1 MKQTVIFLILLFVF
15 PVMAFAASPMVEKH
29 IFLPE
34 KASEKKKIL
43 SDDKIKE
50 SISFTGVVI
59 SEKGRYALINEKVKK
74 KGEETQKKIYEEGEE
89 ISGAIISKIE
99 PNYIVLLNSGK
110 EIKIKLYSGAKKR
123 PAPPA
128 VQAPPPVE
136 TTASTQETGSQASQP
151 AGIKTTAGQKGSDP
165 SQKTSPTLDQQIKQN
180 EQAKGNVPS
189 TASNPFAEA
198 LKKAMEN
205 KKSTSS
211 GSSNPFLEAIKRAK
225 NK

>member
-1 MKQTVIFLILLFVF
+1 M
-15 PVMAFAASPMVEKH
+15 
-29 IFLPE
+29 
-34 KASEKKKIL
+34 
-43 SDDKIKE
+43 
-50 SISFTGVVI
+50 I

-136 TTASTQETGSQASQP
+136 TTASTQGTGSQVNQ
-151 AGIKTTAGQKGSDP
+151 TTGAQTAVGQKNQKGSDP
-165 SQKTSPTLDQQIKQN
+165 SQKTPPSLDQQIRQN